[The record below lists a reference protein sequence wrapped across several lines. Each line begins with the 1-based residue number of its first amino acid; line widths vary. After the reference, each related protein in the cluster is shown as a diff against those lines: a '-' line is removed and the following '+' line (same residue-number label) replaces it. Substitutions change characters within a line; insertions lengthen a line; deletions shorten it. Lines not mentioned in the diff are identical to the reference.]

1 VTAAMEFVYP
11 SSLDLDINI
20 DDYEDYQAEILEN
33 NTDWSELYMTVAQQR
48 NEAIIR
54 VSLQLK

>member
-1 VTAAMEFVYP
+1 MEFVYP